1 MTAPESTPTLDP
13 PAGPGDLAGPGDVA
27 APARSLR
34 VAVFSDAIPSR
45 NGVGTYYD
53 DLVAHLRGA
62 VAHVRLFCPPPDP
75 RGSELGWSLPLPGDP
90 TQKLFLPRIPRLW
103 AEVREMA
110 PDVVVSATPGIYGLL
125 GMTAASRLG
134 AGFAVGHHTQ
144 IDKLADLYWSGALGR
159 LTRWGLGALDRFMF
173 QGDAVVLVHNEDLVE
188 VARRAGART
197 VRLMGTPTPRVFVD
211 RPRAPV
217 PTQVESVLF
226 VGRLAPEKELGQIIE
241 VARRRPALRVRIAGD
256 GPLRSEVARAAREL
270 PNLEA
275 PGWVDRDRVLELLDA
290 HDLVVLPSRYE
301 TFGSAAFEA
310 MIRGRPTLVSP
321 NCGITRWEGLSRGLF
336 VMEEG
341 EELVEAVDRVRELPA
356 ERRTEVVERG
366 VREAR
371 AMLRATVENWL
382 DVLAS
387 TAARGSRR

>member
-1 MTAPESTPTLDP
+1 
-13 PAGPGDLAGPGDVA
+13 
-27 APARSLR
+27 
-34 VAVFSDAIPSR
+34 
-45 NGVGTYYD
+45 
-53 DLVAHLRGA
+53 
-62 VAHVRLFCPPPDP
+62 
-75 RGSELGWSLPLPGDP
+75 
-90 TQKLFLPRIPRLW
+90 
-103 AEVREMA
+103 
-110 PDVVVSATPGIYGLL
+110 
-125 GMTAASRLG
+125 
-134 AGFAVGHHTQ
+134 
-144 IDKLADLYWSGALGR
+144 
-159 LTRWGLGALDRFMF
+159 
-173 QGDAVVLVHNEDLVE
+173 
-188 VARRAGART
+188 
-197 VRLMGTPTPRVFVD
+197 
-211 RPRAPV
+211 
-217 PTQVESVLF
+217 
-226 VGRLAPEKELGQIIE
+226 
-241 VARRRPALRVRIAGD
+241 
-256 GPLRSEVARAAREL
+256 
-270 PNLEA
+270 
-275 PGWVDRDRVLELLDA
+275 VDRDRVLELLDA